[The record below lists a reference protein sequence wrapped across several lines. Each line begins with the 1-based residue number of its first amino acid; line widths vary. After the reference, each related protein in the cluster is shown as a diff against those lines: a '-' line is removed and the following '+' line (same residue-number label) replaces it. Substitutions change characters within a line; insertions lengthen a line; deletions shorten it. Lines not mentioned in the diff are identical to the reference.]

1 MPCFI
6 EFPKSVVGEIIR
18 KEGISSFIE
27 NAKIVGGCPVKIS
40 SGETRGI
47 TIFAITKT
55 SFLHVYYDYPLKK
68 GRIRRYHYTK
78 LGKFLLNFGIWY
90 LGMRKS
96 PESIDEFE
104 NQNSDLEVKQ
114 NGRQNKNRR

>member
-6 EFPKSVVGEIIR
+6 EFPKSVVEEIVR
-18 KEGISSFIE
+18 KEGIRSFIR
-27 NAKIVGGCPVKIS
+27 NAKIIGGCPVKIS

-68 GRIRRYHYTK
+68 GRIKKYRYTK

-90 LGMRKS
+90 VGMGKS
-96 PESIDEFE
+96 PESMGEF
-104 NQNSDLEVKQ
+104 QFGGKT
-114 NGRQNKNRR
+114 K